1 MAHSHI
7 FQILA
12 PQVSRSELDP
22 GFSVLDNMANE
33 RPDWY
38 EYWPI
43 RNFLLKEAL
52 DDTAFYGFVS
62 PKFQSKTNLTAAQV
76 FEFIEQSPAGTEVVL
91 FSPSIHTSAHFL
103 NVFEQGEAEHPGL
116 MGTSKD
122 FLRRIGMAVD
132 LDELVCDSRNTVTSN
147 YFAAKPR
154 FWRAWLALN
163 EQLFAIAEASPDAL
177 GKALTAHTEYR
188 GAFEVQMKVFIMER
202 IASLILASDRSF
214 ACRAH
219 DPFVAE
225 NRIYKLPLAIVC
237 DALKIAYQTQGFGQ
251 YKEVF
256 RMVGGLRR
264 AWNLHVRIAAQ
275 LGLRS
280 VRPHTHA
287 LAAYWH
293 QAQAPGSAQS
303 ASDLKSST

>member
-12 PQVSRSELDP
+12 PPAARGELDP
-22 GFSVLDNMANE
+22 GFDVLDNTANE

-43 RNFLLKEAL
+43 RNFLMKETL
-52 DDTAFYGFVS
+52 NDTAFYGFVS
-62 PKFQSKTNLTAAQV
+62 PKFQSKTNLTAAEV
-76 FEFIEQSPAGTEVVL
+76 IAFIDQAPAATEVVL

-122 FLRRIGMAVD
+122 LLRRIGVAID

-154 FWRAWLALN
+154 FWRAWLQLN
-163 EQLFAIAEASPDAL
+163 EALFAIAEANSDAL
-177 GKALTAHTEYR
+177 GKALTSHTEYR
-188 GAFEVQMKVFIMER
+188 GAVAVQMKVFIMER
-202 IASLILASDRSF
+202 IASLILASDPSF
-214 ACRAH
+214 VCRAH

-237 DALKIAYQTQGFGQ
+237 DALKIAYRTQGFGQ

-256 RMVGGLRR
+256 RMVAGLRR
-264 AWNLHVRIAAQ
+264 PWNLHIRVGAQ
-275 LGLRS
+275 LGLRN
-280 VRPHTHA
+280 VRAHTDA
-287 LAAYWH
+287 LASYWQH
-293 QAQAPGSAQS
+293 R
-303 ASDLKSST
+303 

>member
-1 MAHSHI
+1 MANSHI

-12 PQVSRSELDP
+12 PQVARGDLDP
-22 GFSVLDNMANE
+22 GFAVLDNLANE

-43 RNFLLKEAL
+43 RNFLLKESL
-52 DDTAFYGFVS
+52 DDTCFYAFLS
-62 PKFQSKTNLTAAQV
+62 PKFRSKTNLTAAQV
-76 FEFIEQSPAGTEVVL
+76 FDFIGQSARETEVIL

-116 MGTSKD
+116 MGITQE
-122 FLRRIGMAVD
+122 FLQRIGLRVD
-132 LDELVCDSRNTVTSN
+132 LDEMVSDSRNTVTSN

-154 FWRAWLALN
+154 FWREWLRIN
-163 EQLFAIAEASPDAL
+163 EQLFAIAEAGGDAL
-177 GKALTAHTEYR
+177 GKALTSHTEYR
-188 GAFEVQMKVFIMER
+188 GAHAVQMKVFIMER
-202 IASLILASDRSF
+202 IASLILACDASF
-214 ACRAH
+214 VCRAH

-256 RMVGGLRR
+256 RMIGGLRR
-264 AWNLHVRIAAQ
+264 AWNMHVRVGAQ
-275 LGLRS
+275 LGLRA
-280 VRPHTHA
+280 VRAHTDA

-293 QAQAPGSAQS
+293 KP
-303 ASDLKSST
+303 